1 MLINNFMENEK
12 LRQAL
17 RCLDCQG
24 ELEAVGDT
32 IQCRKCSRQYSK
44 IGNSIIFNKPKEFS
58 SEEKNNTDSLV
69 FKIKNQFKKSPK
81 LFTLLHHLI
90 YPVVGKSSKKFV
102 KSLPP
107 GALIINLGSG
117 VMSISPRVIDVDYV
131 PYANV
136 SIVADAHQLPFKNES
151 VDAVIAEHLLEHL
164 SDPDKAVAE
173 VKRILKPNGLI
184 YILTPFML
192 GFHSSP
198 NDYYRWTDQGLLHL
212 FKNFENVKV
221 SSFYGPTSALTF
233 LFGEW
238 LAILFSFNIKSLY
251 NFWILVSMLMQILLK
266 PLQIIDYIL
275 TRYDYSK
282 NISYGFAVIASKK

>member
-1 MLINNFMENEK
+1 MENEK

-198 NDYYRWTDQGLLHL
+198 NDYYRWTTEGLRELWKDFDPEEL
-212 FKNFENVKV
+212 
-221 SSFYGPTSALTF
+221 GAAIGQTSAMT
-233 LFGEW
+233 
-238 LAILFSFNIKSLY
+238 IL
-251 NFWILVSMLMQILLK
+251 
-266 PLQIIDYIL
+266 IIDWLSSLLSFGSKIL
-275 TRYDYSK
+275 YQTWLPILMVFLIPINWLDFILSRYKFSSNNALALYF
-282 NISYGFAVIASKK
+282 IGRKKSN